1 MDRSVDFSAGAT
13 QKRLTADLPTGCAG
27 DFLGLCY
34 SPNVEKVD
42 KTQLTLECICLL
54 REFGRKPFD
63 LIDRVLGLDPGHA
76 RKTHEKHHDAYQAWT
91 KKYAADALHRF
102 YQDQITVLESLSTSM
117 PASIGLWQNI
127 LNDPTSKQADREKAA
142 RAILDWTKLFL
153 ASKEKAGLRE
163 LIPKALL
170 EVHDKAEE
178 LGGHLTGMLGSALD
192 IDSKEE
198 SN

>member
-1 MDRSVDFSAGAT
+1 
-13 QKRLTADLPTGCAG
+13 
-27 DFLGLCY
+27 
-34 SPNVEKVD
+34 VEKVD
-42 KTQLTLECICLL
+42 KAQLTLECICLL

-63 LIDRVLGLDPGHA
+63 LIDRVLNLEPGHA
-76 RKTHEKHHDAYQAWT
+76 RKMHEKHHEAYQAWT

-117 PASIGLWQNI
+117 PASIGLWQGI
-127 LNDPTSKQADREKAA
+127 LNDPLSRPVDKEKAA
-142 RAILDWTKLFL
+142 KEIREWTKLFL

-170 EVHDKAEE
+170 EVHDRAEE
-178 LGGHLTGMLGSALD
+178 LGGHLSNMLGSALEVD
-192 IDSKEE
+192 GKE

>member
-1 MDRSVDFSAGAT
+1 M
-13 QKRLTADLPTGCAG
+13 
-27 DFLGLCY
+27 
-34 SPNVEKVD
+34 EKVD
-42 KTQLTLECICLL
+42 KAQLILECICLL

-63 LIDRVLGLDPGHA
+63 LIDRVLGLDAGYA
-76 RKTHEKHHDAYQAWT
+76 RKMHEKHHEAYQAWT

-117 PASIGLWQNI
+117 PASIGLWQDI
-127 LNDPTSKQADREKAA
+127 LNNPMSKAVDKEKAA
-142 RAILDWTKLFL
+142 KEIREWTKLFL

-170 EVHDKAEE
+170 EVHDRAEE
-178 LGGHLTGMLGSALD
+178 LGGHLSNMLGSALEVD
-192 IDSKEE
+192 TKDE

>member
-1 MDRSVDFSAGAT
+1 M
-13 QKRLTADLPTGCAG
+13 
-27 DFLGLCY
+27 
-34 SPNVEKVD
+34 EKVD
-42 KTQLTLECICLL
+42 KAQLTLECICLL

-63 LIDRVLGLDPGHA
+63 LIDRVLGLEPGHA
-76 RKTHEKHHDAYQAWT
+76 RKTHEKYHESYQAWT

-117 PASIGLWQNI
+117 PASIGLWQDI
-127 LNDPTSKQADREKAA
+127 LNHPESKQADKEKAA
-142 RAILDWTKLFL
+142 KEIREWTKLFL

-163 LIPKALL
+163 MIPKALL

-178 LGGHLTGMLGSALD
+178 MGGHLTAMLGSALD
-192 IDSKEE
+192 IDTKEG